1 MERALSVVS
10 GGFLVGYAAL
20 KRSKFSLPLAVV
32 GAVALYRGVTGHCPA
47 YRILDINRA
56 QDSKDQIVQGITL
69 RESVQVDQPV
79 EQVYRYWR
87 DMENLPRFIHHLES
101 VQPLNETRSRWTAKA
116 GDQVNPITWEAE
128 ILFERQ
134 NQLIVWRSLPGA
146 PVESQVV
153 VEFKP
158 IQENKS
164 TELVL
169 QLIYAPPPGEPSTG
183 AAPYQQLFQSSP
195 EAEIQQDLERFK
207 EILRDV

>member
-1 MERALSVVS
+1 MERALSIVS

-20 KRSKFSLPLAVV
+20 KKSKFSIPLALI
-32 GAVALYRGVTGHCPA
+32 GAVGLYRGFTGHCPA

-56 QDSKDQIVQGITL
+56 QDPKDQIVQGITL

-87 DMENLPRFIHHLES
+87 DMENLPRFIQHLES
-101 VQPLNETRSRWTAKA
+101 VQPLDATRSRWTAKA
-116 GDQVNPITWEAE
+116 GEQVGPITWEAE

-134 NQLIVWRSLPGA
+134 NQLIVWRSLPGSS
-146 PVESQVV
+146 VESQVV
-153 VEFKP
+153 VEFTP
-158 IQENKS
+158 DQENKS

-169 QLIYAPPPGEPSTG
+169 QLIYAPPQGEP
-183 AAPYQQLFQSSP
+183 AAGLAAYQQMFQSSP

-207 EILRDV
+207 EFIGGG